1 MLMVTMSLVL
11 ECRKYVVPQSVDLYK
26 LIYGRLK
33 MADISREIILLIRAL
48 LKYLIYTILE
58 ICFYVKVFIETSLFT

>member
-1 MLMVTMSLVL
+1 MLMVTMRLVL

-48 LKYLIYTILE
+48 LKYLIYKILE
-58 ICFYVKVFIETSLFT
+58 ICFYVKVFIEASLFT

>member
-1 MLMVTMSLVL
+1 MLMVTMRLVL

>member
-1 MLMVTMSLVL
+1 MLMVTMRLVL

-26 LIYGRLK
+26 LMYGRLK

>member
-1 MLMVTMSLVL
+1 MLMVTMRLVL

-48 LKYLIYTILE
+48 LNYLIYTILE

>member
-1 MLMVTMSLVL
+1 MLMVTMRLVL

-58 ICFYVKVFIETSLFT
+58 ICFYVNVFIETSLFT

>member
-1 MLMVTMSLVL
+1 MVTMRLVL

>member
-1 MLMVTMSLVL
+1 MLMVTMRLVL

-58 ICFYVKVFIETSLFT
+58 ICFYVKIFIETSLFT

>member
-1 MLMVTMSLVL
+1 MLMVTMRLVL

-58 ICFYVKVFIETSLFT
+58 IYFYVKVFIETSLFT

>member
-1 MLMVTMSLVL
+1 MLMVTMRLVL

-33 MADISREIILLIRAL
+33 MAGISREIILLIRAL

>member
-1 MLMVTMSLVL
+1 MSKI
-11 ECRKYVVPQSVDLYK
+11 R
-26 LIYGRLK
+26 GRLK